1 MKCPKCGNEY
11 EGKFCPECGT
21 PAVQTPISQNAALP
35 NGSLP
40 PVQPQKK
47 KGGCLKIVLI
57 VIGVFFALGI
67 LGAIFGETED
77 TSSNSVPSGA
87 PSSVSVAEPT
97 PTSTPEPTPE
107 PTPSYIE
114 VSATDL
120 LAAYEENTVAAD
132 NQYKGQLLKVTGTV
146 GSIGK
151 DILDDAYVTLTNDD
165 EYSLISVQCYFA
177 KDNLDGIATLKEGDT
192 VSIIGKCDGSTLNV
206 LLKNCDLV
214 VE

>member
-21 PAVQTPISQNAALP
+21 PAAQTSAPQNAALP
-35 NGSLP
+35 NGGLP

-57 VIGVFFALGI
+57 VIGVLFVLGVI
-67 LGAIFGETED
+67 GAIFGEPAD
-77 TSSNSVPSGA
+77 PASDAVPSGTS
-87 PSSVSVAEPT
+87 SSVAAAEPT
-97 PTSTPEPTPE
+97 PAPTPE

-120 LAAYEENTVAAD
+120 LAAYEENTVSAD
-132 NQYKGQLLKVTGTV
+132 NQYKDQLLKVTGTV